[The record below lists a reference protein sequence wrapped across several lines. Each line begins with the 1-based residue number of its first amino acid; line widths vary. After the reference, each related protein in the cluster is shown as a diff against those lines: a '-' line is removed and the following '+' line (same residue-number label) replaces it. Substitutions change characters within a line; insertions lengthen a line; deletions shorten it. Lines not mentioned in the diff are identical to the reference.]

1 MTMSDRSGR
10 NLIASSARTR
20 WKRRLTGLAL
30 LVAGAAAVIP
40 AQGALA
46 AGNGPQPPSTRVDAA
61 IKAAYLQ
68 AFTGGQNQAHNL
80 AAVEDGPALAS
91 TLALAEQNFPAA
103 TSPSQ
108 VTVSGIKIKGPAKA
122 ALRFD
127 VVYQGGYDIGQRDGT
142 AVVVDRQWKVSR
154 DTFCSVLSLAGA
166 VCPPKAGRPP
176 RDPAAA
182 RLAIQ
187 QAYTRAFTGG
197 EDPAY
202 SLGAVEDGPALAGTL
217 AQAMQNFPGATST
230 AAVTTG
236 DIVFTSPRSAALPF
250 HITYQQGADFGVQ
263 NGTAVIVG
271 GQWKVSRQTY
281 CTVMGWAGATCP
293 AP

>member
-10 NLIASSARTR
+10 NLIASSTRTR

-30 LVAGAAAVIP
+30 LIAGAAAVIP

-46 AGNGPQPPSTRVDAA
+46 AGNRPQPPVTRVNAA
-61 IKAAYLQ
+61 VKAAYVQ
-68 AFTGGQNQAHNL
+68 AFTGGQNQARNL

-108 VTVSGIKIKGPAKA
+108 VTVSVIKIQGPTKA

-142 AVVVDRQWKVSR
+142 VVVVGRQWKVSR

-166 VCPPKAGRPP
+166 VCPPRAGRPP

-182 RLAIQ
+182 QLAIQ
-187 QAYTRAFTGG
+187 RAFTRAFTGG
-197 EDPAY
+197 QDPAY
-202 SLGAVEDGPALAGTL
+202 SLGAVADGPALAGAL
-217 AQAMQNFPGATST
+217 AQAMQNFPGATAT
-230 AAVTTG
+230 AAVTTS
-236 DIVFTSPRSAALPF
+236 DIVFTSPRGAALRF
-250 HITYQQGADFGVQ
+250 HLTYQEGADFGVQ
-263 NGTAVIVG
+263 SGTALIVDG
-271 GQWKVSRQTY
+271 GWKVSRQTY
-281 CTVMGWAGATCP
+281 CMVLGWAGASCP